1 MVSLPPRLCRSLF
14 VCPWIGT
21 TALGLTRYAG
31 VTVYMRQVT
40 TPATVENKTLLF
52 TDAMTASGKAS
63 CPNAEVSRHFADEG
77 GASALWDGTCAPLSR
92 R

>member
-1 MVSLPPRLCRSLF
+1 MVSLPPRPCRSLF
-14 VCPWIGT
+14 VCPWIGR

-40 TPATVENKTLLF
+40 TNTPGTIENKTLLF

-63 CPNAEVSRHFADEG
+63 CTNAQVPRHLADEG
-77 GASALWDGTCAPLSR
+77 GA
-92 R
+92 